1 MSTGKVKF
9 FNQQKGFGFIVD
21 DETQKEV
28 FVHVTGLIDK
38 IKDDDLV
45 SFEVVEDRRGPKA
58 IKRQAAQTSILKF
71 YLSFREQARNPT
83 RRAGTVLMQL
93 REIMPDEAP
102 QQAHQFADFA
112 GRPRPVFGAEG
123 EDGENVDA
131 DIAAARTV
139 RRSASTP
146 RR

>member
-9 FNQQKGFGFIVD
+9 FNQQKGFGFILD

-58 IKRQAAQTSILKF
+58 I
-71 YLSFREQARNPT
+71 
-83 RRAGTVLMQL
+83 
-93 REIMPDEAP
+93 D
-102 QQAHQFADFA
+102 
-112 GRPRPVFGAEG
+112 
-123 EDGENVDA
+123 
-131 DIAAARTV
+131 V
-139 RRSASTP
+139 RLQ
-146 RR
+146 

>member
-28 FVHVTGLIDK
+28 FVHVTGMIDK

-58 IKRQAAQTSILKF
+58 INVK
-71 YLSFREQARNPT
+71 
-83 RRAGTVLMQL
+83 MQ
-93 REIMPDEAP
+93 
-102 QQAHQFADFA
+102 
-112 GRPRPVFGAEG
+112 
-123 EDGENVDA
+123 
-131 DIAAARTV
+131 
-139 RRSASTP
+139 
-146 RR
+146 

>member
-21 DETQKEV
+21 DETAKEV

-58 IKRQAAQTSILKF
+58 I
-71 YLSFREQARNPT
+71 
-83 RRAGTVLMQL
+83 
-93 REIMPDEAP
+93 
-102 QQAHQFADFA
+102 
-112 GRPRPVFGAEG
+112 
-123 EDGENVDA
+123 NVKLQ
-131 DIAAARTV
+131 
-139 RRSASTP
+139 
-146 RR
+146 